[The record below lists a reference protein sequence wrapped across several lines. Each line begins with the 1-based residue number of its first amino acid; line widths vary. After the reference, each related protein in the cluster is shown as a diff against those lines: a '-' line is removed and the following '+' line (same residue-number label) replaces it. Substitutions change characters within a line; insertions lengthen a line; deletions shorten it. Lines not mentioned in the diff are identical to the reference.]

1 MCERQQVDDVLQV
14 WGKVGQGEE
23 GSAQKGHGHDE
34 DAAECYHIIIGAG
47 QKG

>member
-1 MCERQQVDDVLQV
+1 MSEGQQVDDVRQV

-23 GSAQKGHGHDE
+23 GSAKKGHGHDE
-34 DAAECYHIIIGAG
+34 DGAEYYHIIIGAG